1 MALTKEEQ
9 IKLFIINNKLDK
21 IKKYLSEEFE
31 EKLDNRTLYK
41 IDDKL
46 DDILTIWEY

>member
-1 MALTKEEQ
+1 MALTKEQ
-9 IKLFIINNKLDK
+9 IIVKLDK
-21 IKKYLSEEFE
+21 LKNYLLEESEEE
-31 EKLDNRTLYK
+31 LDNRTLSQ